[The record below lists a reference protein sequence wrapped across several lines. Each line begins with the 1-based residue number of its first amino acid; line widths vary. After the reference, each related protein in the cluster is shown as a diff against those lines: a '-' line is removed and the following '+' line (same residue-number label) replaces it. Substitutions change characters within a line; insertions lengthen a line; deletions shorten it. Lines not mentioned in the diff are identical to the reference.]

1 MIKIKPPQKS
11 WLFSFTSAVSVDFH
25 SLEALMNGMVRFLCR
40 SRSQVYKRIRPGA
53 LGGWEDWIAK
63 QSKKCVG
70 VHEPLV
76 CLYIYMCVYTYIM
89 LYYDL
94 IKSHNFEVDS
104 SRFSDFIF

>member
-1 MIKIKPPQKS
+1 
-11 WLFSFTSAVSVDFH
+11 
-25 SLEALMNGMVRFLCR
+25 MNGMVRFLCR

-76 CLYIYMCVYTYIM
+76 CLYIMCVYIYIYIYKVIW
-89 LYYDL
+89 LYCDL